1 MVPNHQSSRSRASV
15 LSPADDSLDAPA
27 SMTGLDFHKKTQLGQ
42 LTSAELLN
50 KIKHHQTMTQK
61 QSAHVCACLR
71 MSAHVCA
78 CLRKVPGG
86 TWISCHTRHE
96 REARANAGG
105 QELSIVIRANMT
117 LRYTQSLN
125 QCFNISKV
133 DWNVKVKCYVPF

>member
-1 MVPNHQSSRSRASV
+1 MESHKIPWFQTTNRRGVEHLFWVRRTIVWMPQRRWRAWIS
-15 LSPADDSLDAPA
+15 
-27 SMTGLDFHKKTQLGQ
+27 TKKHSWVNWLP
-42 LTSAELLN
+42 LN
-50 KIKHHQTMTQK
+50 CWTKSNIIKPWLK
-61 QSAHVCACLR
+61 NSLR

-86 TWISCHTRHE
+86 TWISCHTCHE

-133 DWNVKVKCYVPF
+133 DWNVKVKCNVPF

>member
-78 CLRKVPGG
+78 RCLEVHESPATPVMKGRQGLMLVGR
-86 TWISCHTRHE
+86 SCPSSFV
-96 REARANAGG
+96 
-105 QELSIVIRANMT
+105 QI
-117 LRYTQSLN
+117 
-125 QCFNISKV
+125 
-133 DWNVKVKCYVPF
+133 